1 MLLAVTICHAK
12 YMRRATTKFL
22 RVFSSCNVESQYY
35 LKWQTSIWF
44 CIDLSPGVCCPP
56 LLCQVWRDE
65 EGSVR
70 SKTGSRRLEGKEK
83 LELKINSASDW
94 TKKEF
99 QLKMLKRF
107 NSQSQNY
114 KRYITDS
121 AKNWSFDLGSKRILH
136 IYLYILLCKCIC

>member
-1 MLLAVTICHAK
+1 MTD
-12 YMRRATTKFL
+12 
-22 RVFSSCNVESQYY
+22 
-35 LKWQTSIWF
+35 
-44 CIDLSPGVCCPP
+44 IDLILYRPLARWLCCPP

-83 LELKINSASDW
+83 LASDW

-99 QLKMLKRF
+99 QLKMLKQF

-114 KRYITDS
+114 KRCMTDS
-121 AKNWSFDLGSKRILH
+121 AKN
-136 IYLYILLCKCIC
+136 

>member
-1 MLLAVTICHAK
+1 MTD
-12 YMRRATTKFL
+12 
-22 RVFSSCNVESQYY
+22 
-35 LKWQTSIWF
+35 
-44 CIDLSPGVCCPP
+44 IDLILYRPLARCLCCPP
-56 LLCQVWRDE
+56 LLCQVWHDE

-99 QLKMLKRF
+99 QLKMLKQF

-114 KRYITDS
+114 KRCMTDS
-121 AKNWSFDLGSKRILH
+121 AKN
-136 IYLYILLCKCIC
+136 